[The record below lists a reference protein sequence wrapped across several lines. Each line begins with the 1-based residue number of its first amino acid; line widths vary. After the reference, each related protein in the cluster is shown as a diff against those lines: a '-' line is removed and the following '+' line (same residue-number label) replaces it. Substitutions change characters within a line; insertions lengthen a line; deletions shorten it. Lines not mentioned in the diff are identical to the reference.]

1 MKYSEL
7 DYKRI
12 KIDEF
17 ESYVDQ
23 INVAKIQQNLPEALA
38 NTQSAVWLSQSLNSG
53 VVKNAMFTTRFNL
66 SDEQSVPITKFS
78 ADLVDAQLTMDSKW
92 PPITGLNA
100 RVSFTNNYV
109 QITGKDAKVGDI
121 DISYLNI
128 SAHNFGQ
135 DDAKKA
141 VAIALRNR
149 WRRLNV
155 KDETLRDD
163 IIPKNILMI
172 GPTGCGKTEIARK
185 LAKLTQSPFIKVE
198 ATKFTEIG
206 YVGRDVEQI
215 IRDLIEVAINLEK
228 KKIRDRFID
237 EAKLNAEEIVLKALL
252 GDNPSEE
259 TKEKFRLMLRDNQ
272 LNDKDIEIALDQ
284 KSNPFQ
290 SLDIPGMPGAQM
302 GMINMNDIFGKGMKN
317 KKKTKLKIG
326 EAYEPLIQEEIE
338 KIAEKQ
344 NVVQNA
350 IKSVQESGIVFID
363 EIDKIAPNS
372 ERRGGD
378 VSREGV
384 QRDLLPLIEGTVVST
399 KYGTIETNHILFIA
413 SGAFHQSK
421 PSDLLP
427 ELQGRL
433 PVRVRLNALKKDDFI
448 KILKETDNSLTK
460 QYKSLFATENIELQ
474 FEDEALEE
482 IASLT
487 EQINS
492 EVENIGARRL
502 QTMFEKIL
510 ERISFDANL
519 SDQKTEVVNK
529 AWVTDAVKSEIKPTD
544 EKKFIL

>member
-1 MKYSEL
+1 MDDQTLTPKVIKEEL
-7 DYKRI
+7 DR
-12 KIDEF
+12 
-17 ESYVDQ
+17 YV
-23 INVAKIQQNLPEALA
+23 I
-38 NTQSAVWLSQSLNSG
+38 
-53 VVKNAMFTTRFNL
+53 
-66 SDEQSVPITKFS
+66 
-78 ADLVDAQLTMDSKW
+78 
-92 PPITGLNA
+92 
-100 RVSFTNNYV
+100 
-109 QITGKDAKVGDI
+109 
-121 DISYLNI
+121 
-128 SAHNFGQ
+128 GQ
-135 DDAKKA
+135 DEAKKA

-149 WRRLNV
+149 WRRLNI
-155 KDETLRDD
+155 KDESLRED

-185 LAKLTQSPFIKVE
+185 LAKLTNSPFIKVE

-228 KKIRDRFID
+228 KKVRDRFID
-237 EAKLNAEEIVLKALL
+237 EAKNNAEEIVLKSLL
-252 GDNPSEE
+252 GDNPSDE
-259 TKEKFRLMLRDNQ
+259 TKEKFRSMLRDNQ
-272 LNDKDIEIALDQ
+272 LNDKEVEIALDE

-302 GMINMNDIFGKGMKN
+302 GMINMNDIFGKGLKN

-326 EAYEPLIQEEIE
+326 DAYEPLIQEEIE

-344 NVVQNA
+344 NVIQNA

-384 QRDLLPLIEGTVVST
+384 QRDLLPLIEGTVVTT

-433 PVRVRLNALKKDDFI
+433 PVRVRLNALTKNDFI
-448 KILKETDNSLTK
+448 RILKETDNSLTK

-474 FEDEALEE
+474 FEDDALEE
-482 IASLT
+482 IANLT
-487 EQINS
+487 EQINT

-510 ERISFDANL
+510 ERISFEANL
-519 SDQKTEVVNK
+519 SDNKIEIVDK
-529 AWVTDAVKSEIKPTD
+529 AWVNDAVKSEIKPTD

>member
-1 MKYSEL
+1 MDNQSLTPKVIKEEL
-7 DYKRI
+7 DR
-12 KIDEF
+12 
-17 ESYVDQ
+17 YV
-23 INVAKIQQNLPEALA
+23 I
-38 NTQSAVWLSQSLNSG
+38 
-53 VVKNAMFTTRFNL
+53 
-66 SDEQSVPITKFS
+66 
-78 ADLVDAQLTMDSKW
+78 
-92 PPITGLNA
+92 
-100 RVSFTNNYV
+100 
-109 QITGKDAKVGDI
+109 
-121 DISYLNI
+121 
-128 SAHNFGQ
+128 GQ

-185 LAKLTQSPFIKVE
+185 LAKLTRSPFIKVE

>member
-1 MKYSEL
+1 MDDQTLTPKVIKEEL
-7 DYKRI
+7 DR
-12 KIDEF
+12 
-17 ESYVDQ
+17 YV
-23 INVAKIQQNLPEALA
+23 I
-38 NTQSAVWLSQSLNSG
+38 
-53 VVKNAMFTTRFNL
+53 
-66 SDEQSVPITKFS
+66 
-78 ADLVDAQLTMDSKW
+78 
-92 PPITGLNA
+92 
-100 RVSFTNNYV
+100 
-109 QITGKDAKVGDI
+109 
-121 DISYLNI
+121 
-128 SAHNFGQ
+128 GQ
-135 DDAKKA
+135 DEAKKA

-149 WRRLNV
+149 WRRLNI
-155 KDETLRDD
+155 KDESLRDD

-185 LAKLTQSPFIKVE
+185 LAKLTNSPFIKVE

-228 KKIRDRFID
+228 KKVRDRFIG
-237 EAKLNAEEIVLKALL
+237 EAKINAEEIVLKSLL
-252 GDNPSEE
+252 GDNPSDE
-259 TKEKFRLMLRDNQ
+259 TKEKFRSMLRDNQ
-272 LNDKDIEIALDQ
+272 LNDKEVEIALDE

-302 GMINMNDIFGKGMKN
+302 GMINMNDIFGKGLKN

-326 EAYEPLIQEEIE
+326 DAYEPLIQEEIE

-344 NVVQNA
+344 NVIQNA

-384 QRDLLPLIEGTVVST
+384 QRDLLPLIEGTVVTT

-433 PVRVRLNALKKDDFI
+433 PVRVRLNALTKNDFI
-448 KILKETDNSLTK
+448 RILKETDNSLTK

-474 FEDEALEE
+474 FEDDALEE
-482 IASLT
+482 IANLT
-487 EQINS
+487 EQINT

-510 ERISFDANL
+510 ERISFEANL
-519 SDQKTEVVNK
+519 SDNKIEVVDK
-529 AWVTDAVKSEIKPTD
+529 AWVSDAVKTEIKPTD

>member
-1 MKYSEL
+1 M
-7 DYKRI
+7 D
-12 KIDEF
+12 
-17 ESYVDQ
+17 
-23 INVAKIQQNLPEALA
+23 
-38 NTQSAVWLSQSLNSG
+38 SQSLTPK
-53 VVKNAMFTTRFNL
+53 VIKEELDR
-66 SDEQSVPITKFS
+66 
-78 ADLVDAQLTMDSKW
+78 
-92 PPITGLNA
+92 
-100 RVSFTNNYV
+100 YV
-109 QITGKDAKVGDI
+109 I
-121 DISYLNI
+121 
-128 SAHNFGQ
+128 GQ

-237 EAKLNAEEIVLKALL
+237 EAKTNAEEIVLKALL

-272 LNDKDIEIALDQ
+272 LNDKEIEIALDQ

-302 GMINMNDIFGKGMKN
+302 GMINMNDIFGKGLKN

-399 KYGTIETNHILFIA
+399 KYGTIETNHILLSA

-448 KILKETDNSLTK
+448 RILKETDNSLTK
-460 QYKSLFATENIELQ
+460 QYKSLFATENIELK

-482 IASLT
+482 IATLT
-487 EQINS
+487 EQINT

>member
-1 MKYSEL
+1 M
-7 DYKRI
+7 D
-12 KIDEF
+12 
-17 ESYVDQ
+17 
-23 INVAKIQQNLPEALA
+23 
-38 NTQSAVWLSQSLNSG
+38 SQSLTPK
-53 VVKNAMFTTRFNL
+53 VIKEELDR
-66 SDEQSVPITKFS
+66 
-78 ADLVDAQLTMDSKW
+78 
-92 PPITGLNA
+92 
-100 RVSFTNNYV
+100 YV
-109 QITGKDAKVGDI
+109 I
-121 DISYLNI
+121 
-128 SAHNFGQ
+128 GQ

-237 EAKLNAEEIVLKALL
+237 EAKTNAEEIVLKALL

-272 LNDKDIEIALDQ
+272 LNDKEIEIALDQ

-302 GMINMNDIFGKGMKN
+302 GMINMNDIFGKGLKN

-433 PVRVRLNALKKDDFI
+433 PVRVRLNALKKDEYI
-448 KILKETDNSLTK
+448 RNLKETDNSLTK
-460 QYKSLFATENIELQ
+460 QYKSLFATENIELK

-482 IASLT
+482 IATLT
-487 EQINS
+487 EQINT

>member
-1 MKYSEL
+1 M
-7 DYKRI
+7 D
-12 KIDEF
+12 
-17 ESYVDQ
+17 
-23 INVAKIQQNLPEALA
+23 
-38 NTQSAVWLSQSLNSG
+38 SQSLTPK
-53 VVKNAMFTTRFNL
+53 VIKEELDR
-66 SDEQSVPITKFS
+66 
-78 ADLVDAQLTMDSKW
+78 
-92 PPITGLNA
+92 
-100 RVSFTNNYV
+100 YV
-109 QITGKDAKVGDI
+109 I
-121 DISYLNI
+121 
-128 SAHNFGQ
+128 GQ

-237 EAKLNAEEIVLKALL
+237 EAKTNAEEIVLKALL

-302 GMINMNDIFGKGMKN
+302 GMINMNDIFGKGLKN

-448 KILKETDNSLTK
+448 RILKETDNSLTK
-460 QYKSLFATENIELQ
+460 QYKSLFATENIELN

-482 IASLT
+482 IATLT
-487 EQINS
+487 EQINT
-492 EVENIGARRL
+492 EIENIGARRL

-529 AWVTDAVKSEIKPTD
+529 AWVTDAIKSEIKPSD

>member
-1 MKYSEL
+1 MDNQSLTPKVIKEEL
-7 DYKRI
+7 DR
-12 KIDEF
+12 
-17 ESYVDQ
+17 YV
-23 INVAKIQQNLPEALA
+23 I
-38 NTQSAVWLSQSLNSG
+38 
-53 VVKNAMFTTRFNL
+53 
-66 SDEQSVPITKFS
+66 
-78 ADLVDAQLTMDSKW
+78 
-92 PPITGLNA
+92 
-100 RVSFTNNYV
+100 
-109 QITGKDAKVGDI
+109 
-121 DISYLNI
+121 
-128 SAHNFGQ
+128 GQ

-272 LNDKDIEIALDQ
+272 LNDKDIEVALDQ

-433 PVRVRLNALKKDDFI
+433 PVRVRLNALKKNDFI

>member
-1 MKYSEL
+1 MDNHTLTPKVIKEEL
-7 DYKRI
+7 DR
-12 KIDEF
+12 
-17 ESYVDQ
+17 YV
-23 INVAKIQQNLPEALA
+23 I
-38 NTQSAVWLSQSLNSG
+38 
-53 VVKNAMFTTRFNL
+53 
-66 SDEQSVPITKFS
+66 
-78 ADLVDAQLTMDSKW
+78 
-92 PPITGLNA
+92 
-100 RVSFTNNYV
+100 
-109 QITGKDAKVGDI
+109 
-121 DISYLNI
+121 
-128 SAHNFGQ
+128 GQ

-433 PVRVRLNALKKDDFI
+433 PVRVRLNALKKNDFI

-519 SDQKTEVVNK
+519 SDQKTEIVNK
-529 AWVTDAVKSEIKPTD
+529 AWVTNAVKSEIKPTD